1 MNNDTNTQV
10 SPMSFF
16 EILLILIGLIFIVG
30 FLTFAILSMLE
41 SRYQH
46 GLRPLYGRL
55 HLFPS

>member
-1 MNNDTNTQV
+1 
-10 SPMSFF
+10 MSFF